1 MEEHDQEDKAAR
13 ECFKNPERPVQSWTR
28 ALFRTNTKCDMLL
41 NNLCESFNRGPRVSV
56 DGLGGVNIV
65 DMKAKSCTCRRWEL
79 TGLPCPHAYACI
91 SGNSERVED
100 YVDTF
105 YTIETFKNVY
115 SHYINPTNP
124 KDHWPEVVD
133 CGEVIPPKIVK
144 KKRGRKPKS
153 RKKPEELE
161 KKKKVEAVGKAEK
174 RAE

>member
-1 MEEHDQEDKAAR
+1 MKRMYKKR
-13 ECFKNPERPVQSWTR
+13 EWIAKSDSSICPKIVKKLNKISKEAIWFKTDYSG
-28 ALFRTNTKCDMLL
+28 
-41 NNLCESFNRGPRVSV
+41 GPRVSV
-56 DGLGGVNIV
+56 DGPGGVNIV

-91 SGNSERVED
+91 IGNSERVED

-124 KDHWPEVVD
+124 EDHWPEVVD

-144 KKRGRKPKS
+144 KK
-153 RKKPEELE
+153 
-161 KKKKVEAVGKAEK
+161 
-174 RAE
+174 